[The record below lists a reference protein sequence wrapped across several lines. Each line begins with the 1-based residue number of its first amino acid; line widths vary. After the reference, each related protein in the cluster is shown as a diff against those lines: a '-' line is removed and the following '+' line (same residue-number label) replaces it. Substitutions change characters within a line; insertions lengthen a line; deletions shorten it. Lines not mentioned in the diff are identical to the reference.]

1 MYGWDVKLRS
11 SQCST
16 HVIKT
21 WTLKILTLAEED
33 ICEGQQQTRA
43 KHAQT
48 PKTEC
53 GCPRA
58 GKSKTVT
65 YAKTMHMKKIY
76 AYPPWHEKNAKGRKK
91 NIKFRLSKFKSD
103 VMILNITSISNP
115 QSGWQV
121 VWAHAGPTT
130 QIISNINFELFF
142 KEIFF
147 FQMNYIYQKIT
158 FIIQNILNLF
168 LNDKN
173 VFNILKTNRA

>member
-1 MYGWDVKLRS
+1 MRKIFARASNRHAPSMHKPRRRNVVAHGRVNQKRSRTQKL
-11 SQCST
+11 C
-16 HVIKT
+16 I
-21 WTLKILTLAEED
+21 W
-33 ICEGQQQTRA
+33 
-43 KHAQT
+43 
-48 PKTEC
+48 
-53 GCPRA
+53 
-58 GKSKTVT
+58 
-65 YAKTMHMKKIY
+65 KKIY

-168 LNDKN
+168 LSDKN